1 MSLHASVFADKLDQ
15 QADLRQGHSLRGGA
29 PLNHQAVSYV
39 INGRTLTIETGEIA
53 KQANGAA
60 IVRYGDTMVLAAA
73 TAALEDRGDLDFFP
87 LTVDYRER
95 TYAAGKIPGGF
106 IKREGRPSEKEIL
119 TSRIIDRPI
128 RPLFADGYSKET
140 QVQCMVLSVDQQN
153 DPDIVAVIAAS
164 TALTISD
171 IPFLGPIG
179 VVRMGY
185 LDERLVVNPTYKELE
200 QSLLNMVV
208 AGTRDAIVMVEGG
221 ANELPEAIM
230 LSALETAHQ
239 ALQPCIDLQLRLQ
252 HILGKSKIPVET
264 PVRDATLAH
273 QVRTMAYERLKAALA
288 LEGKLERQEVVQTL
302 EQEVMQAF
310 LGEEGE
316 TQEARQRSKII
327 KAIFHD
333 LESQEMRRQTLEEGR
348 RADGRG
354 TTNIRPISGRVS
366 LLPRVHG
373 SALFTRGET
382 QALVVATLGTKAD
395 EQLVDS
401 LEGKTSKHFM
411 LHYNFPRFSVGEV
424 GPERGPSRRDIGH
437 GALAERALRP
447 VLPSR
452 EAFPYTIRVVSDIME
467 SNGSSSMATVCG
479 SALALMDAG
488 VPIKAPVAGIAMG
501 LIAQGEQVA
510 ILSDIMGL
518 EDHLG
523 DMDFKVAGTL
533 QGITAI
539 QMDIKTT
546 GVSQEI
552 MGQALEQARQGRL
565 YILQAM
571 ETILQGPRQQTS
583 TYAPRIVTIKVHK
596 DKVREV
602 IGPGGKT
609 IRGIIEATGVTI
621 DVDDSGTVV
630 IASPDETASQ
640 AAVRMVRE
648 LTQEA
653 EIGQI
658 YLGTV
663 RKIMDFGA
671 FIEIFPGTDGLLH
684 ISQISDK
691 RINKVTDEFQEGD
704 QLLVKVLEVDR
715 NGRIRLSHKEAIRER
730 EATKIG

>member
-1 MSLHASVFADKLDQ
+1 MH
-15 QADLRQGHSLRGGA
+15 
-29 PLNHQAVSYV
+29 HQAVSHS
-39 INGRTLTIETGEIA
+39 INGRTLTIETGEVA
-53 KQANGAA
+53 KQANGSAV
-60 IVRYGDTMVLAAA
+60 VRYGDTMVLAAA
-73 TAALEDRGDLDFFP
+73 TAALEDQGDLDFFP
-87 LTVDYRER
+87 LTVDYRAR
-95 TYAAGKIPGGF
+95 AYAAGKIPGGF

-128 RPLFADGYSKET
+128 RPLFAAGYGKET
-140 QVQCMVLSVDQQN
+140 QVRCMVLSVDQQN

-164 TALTISD
+164 TALTVSD

-179 VVRMGY
+179 AVRMGY
-185 LDERLVVNPTYKELE
+185 LDERFVVNPTYKELE
-200 QSLLNMVV
+200 KSLLNMVV
-208 AGTRDAIVMVEGG
+208 AGTREAIVMVEGG
-221 ANELPEAIM
+221 ANELPEAMM

-252 HILGKSKIPVET
+252 SILGKSKIPVET
-264 PVRDATLAH
+264 PVRDATLVH

-288 LEGKLERQEVVQTL
+288 LPGKLERQEAVQTL
-302 EQEVMQAF
+302 EQAVMQAS

-316 TQEARQRSKII
+316 SQEGRQRRKII
-327 KAIFHD
+327 KAIFHE
-333 LESQEMRRQTLEEGR
+333 LASQEMRRQTLDEGR

-354 TTNIRPISGRVS
+354 TTDIRPISGRVA
-366 LLPRVHG
+366 LLPRTHG

-382 QALVVATLGTKAD
+382 QALVVATLGTQAD
-395 EQLVDS
+395 EQRVDD
-401 LEGKTSKHFM
+401 LEGKTSKRFM
-411 LHYNFPRFSVGEV
+411 LHYNFPSFSVGEV
-424 GPERGPSRRDIGH
+424 GRIGGPGRRDIGH
-437 GALAERALRP
+437 GALCEQALRP
-447 VLPSR
+447 VLPSHD
-452 EAFPYTIRVVSDIME
+452 AFPYTIRVVSDIME

-479 SALALMDAG
+479 GTLALMDAG
-488 VPIKAPVAGIAMG
+488 VPMKAPVAGIAVG
-501 LIAQGEQVA
+501 LIAQGDQVA
-510 ILSDIMGL
+510 ILSDIMDL

-523 DMDFKVAGTL
+523 DMDLKVAGTR
-533 QGITAI
+533 QGVTAI
-539 QMDIKTT
+539 QMDLKTT

-552 MGQALEQARQGRL
+552 MAQALEQARQGRL
-565 YILQAM
+565 YIFQAM
-571 ETILQGPRQQTS
+571 ESILRAPRQQTS
-583 TYAPRIVTIKVHK
+583 TYAPRIVRLKVHK

-609 IRGIIEATGVTI
+609 IRGIIDATGVTI
-621 DVDDSGTVV
+621 DVEDNGMVV
-630 IASPDETASQ
+630 IASPDETAAQ

-658 YLGTV
+658 YVGTV

-704 QLLVKVLEVDR
+704 QLLVKVLEVDH

-730 EATKIG
+730 EAAKIG